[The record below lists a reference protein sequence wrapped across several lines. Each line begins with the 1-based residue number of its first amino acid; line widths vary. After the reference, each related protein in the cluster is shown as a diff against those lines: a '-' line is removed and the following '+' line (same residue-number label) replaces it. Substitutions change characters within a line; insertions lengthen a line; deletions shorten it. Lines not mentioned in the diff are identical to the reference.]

1 MRAVVTG
8 CAGFIGSHLSER
20 LVADGWRVTGID
32 ALTPYYDP
40 IDKMANL
47 EGLADDS
54 RFELRI
60 EDVVDAPSSGSSPT
74 GPWSSISLPRPEC
87 GPASVTVSARY
98 LHDNVLATQRVLEAA
113 QAAGCPRVVMA
124 SSSSVY
130 GDAETVPG
138 ASKTSTP
145 TRPRSPY
152 GVAKRACEE
161 LAAIYRHQ
169 GLETVALRYF
179 TVYGPRQ
186 RPDMAFRRLCEAA
199 YGGEPFALYG
209 DGGQSRDFTFVDDV
223 VDATV
228 GPASSS
234 RRAALINVGGGQEA
248 TMNEVIATIE
258 ALSGRPLAIER
269 GPVQRGDVRRT
280 GRTRRGRERQ
290 LGWGPHVSLA
300 AGLAAELDWVRRSG
314 VRASGAAHGGRN
326 GLDVGR
332 LTSSRRSSSSA
343 RAMSGLPLAMRAV
356 RGRLRRGRL
365 RPRHPPGQGA
375 GRGRLVHARHRH
387 QPRWPPRSPAGA
399 TCATDDDHRLR
410 GLRRR
415 RHHRAHAVA

>member
-40 IDKMANL
+40 VDKLANL
-47 EGLADDS
+47 EALADDS

-60 EDVVDAPSSGSSPT
+60 EDIVEAP
-74 GPWSSISLPRPEC
+74 LDRLFADRPVIFHLAAQA
-87 GPASVTVSARY
+87 GVRASFGEGFSQY
-98 LHDNVLATQRVLEAA
+98 LHDNVLATQLLLEAA
-113 QAAGCPRVVMA
+113 QAAGCPRVVLA

-130 GDAETVPG
+130 GDADRYPVREQ
-138 ASKTSTP
+138 STP

-161 LAAIYRHQ
+161 LAAVYRNQ

-199 YGGEPFALYG
+199 CGGDPFELYG
-209 DGGQSRDFTFVDDV
+209 DGGQSRDFTFVSDV

-228 GPASSS
+228 RASAASRPAE
-234 RRAALINVGGGQEA
+234 LINVGGGQEA
-248 TMNEVIATIE
+248 TMNDVIGIIE
-258 ALSGRPLAIER
+258 TLSGERLSLDR

-280 GRTRRGRERQ
+280 GADTSRAQRQ
-290 LGWGPHVSLA
+290 LGWRPAVSLA
-300 AGLAAELDWVRRSG
+300 VGLAAELAWVRQ
-314 VRASGAAHGGRN
+314 
-326 GLDVGR
+326 
-332 LTSSRRSSSSA
+332 RRSA
-343 RAMSGLPLAMRAV
+343 LV
-356 RGRLRRGRL
+356 
-365 RPRHPPGQGA
+365 GA
-375 GRGRLVHARHRH
+375 GTAAALG
-387 QPRWPPRSPAGA
+387 SS
-399 TCATDDDHRLR
+399 
-410 GLRRR
+410 
-415 RHHRAHAVA
+415 